1 MNVFREMGYQSPA
14 ENNEDDVRHSVEV
27 VGSIILDNERV
38 CGYRRYIRILSVIAM
53 ELNIRLE
60 R

>member
-38 CGYRRYIRILSVIAM
+38 CRYQRYLRILSVIAM
-53 ELNIRLE
+53 ELNMRLE
-60 R
+60 K

>member
-38 CGYRRYIRILSVIAM
+38 CRYQRYIRILSVIAM
-53 ELNIRLE
+53 ELNMRIE
-60 R
+60 K

>member
-1 MNVFREMGYQSPA
+1 MGYQSPA

-38 CGYRRYIRILSVIAM
+38 CGYQRYLRILSTIDM
-53 ELNIRLE
+53 EPNMWLE
-60 R
+60 K